1 MARIDDQAYAV
12 LHVSDSES
20 ALVITADTVVE
31 RVFGAGD
38 CYLAVPGHDAG
49 VAIVAVTYVHGTCGL
64 NDLSSETR
72 LPAGV
77 AWPFLATARVVW
89 HATTTDSRV
98 HSCELCASA
107 RVSFYDTGVRLP
119 TVERYSAAV

>member
-1 MARIDDQAYAV
+1 MARIDGQAYAV

-20 ALVITADTVVE
+20 ALV
-31 RVFGAGD
+31 
-38 CYLAVPGHDAG
+38 
-49 VAIVAVTYVHGTCGL
+49 VAAETI

-72 LPAGV
+72 LPPGV
-77 AWPFLATARVVW
+77 AWPLLATARVVW
-89 HATTTDSRV
+89 HDAATDSRV

-107 RVSFYDTGVRLP
+107 RVSFYDTGIRLP